1 MSKTQS
7 VKIYCLKCKS
17 QTDTVKPDV
26 KQMQN
31 KTKTGKLVKRL
42 VLKGNCSV
50 CSTKKNKFVPTQ
62 EANGLLSMLGI
73 KTGLSKI
80 PIIGPILG

>member
-1 MSKTQS
+1 MTN

-26 KQMQN
+26 KQMQY

-50 CSTKKNKFVPTQ
+50 CGTKKNKFVPTQ

-73 KTGLSKI
+73 KTPFSKI